1 MRAMTQVLR
10 PRLSAVAIRSTTG
23 IAARGESP
31 AAFERR
37 CIPPGLRCS
46 SVEYAQYAPS
56 SRLAT
61 RAPRRSRRDAAF
73 HHGLL
78 ALVLALGSA
87 SGAAGAGLDLPL
99 IEAVRQGDA
108 AAVRALLDDPVDVNA
123 REAGG
128 ATALHW
134 AVRADRLDLAELLI
148 TAGGD
153 VTAANAFD
161 VTPLSLAAVNGS
173 AEMLAALLAAGA
185 DPNVAMAG
193 SEAAILTAARTG
205 RTDAVRMLVS
215 HGADVNAAQAAGQ
228 TALMWAAAEG
238 HVETMQALIE
248 AGASVAARTVVPE
261 TPLRT
266 GLEGPAPHGF
276 TALLFAVRA
285 GHIDAVDVLLDAG
298 ADADDKLP
306 DGMNTVVL
314 AATNAHWELGVQLV
328 DRSADPNGAE
338 QGWTA
343 LHAMT
348 WVRMPNF
355 GFNPPGP
362 VTTGSM
368 DSLAFA
374 RALVERGAE
383 VNARMTAEPR
393 NGYRNALN
401 RMGATPLLM
410 AARLADAP
418 LMRVL
423 LELGADPAIPN
434 EDGTTLLMVAS
445 GVGIHSPGED
455 PGTEEEALACVELA
469 LELGGDPNAMDDVG
483 ETALHGAAYRGANS
497 IVDLL
502 VEHGANTFDVEN
514 ASGWTPLRIAQG
526 VFRTATYKEAPHT
539 AALLAELMAAR
550 GPQSQP

>member
-1 MRAMTQVLR
+1 MRVMTRATRRR
-10 PRLSAVAIRSTTG
+10 PFADRL
-23 IAARGESP
+23 
-31 AAFERR
+31 
-37 CIPPGLRCS
+37 PPV
-46 SVEYAQYAPS
+46 SVPILFLL
-56 SRLAT
+56 LAT
-61 RAPRRSRRDAAF
+61 
-73 HHGLL
+73 
-78 ALVLALGSA
+78 A
-87 SGAAGAGLDLPL
+87 SGASGVGLDMPL

-108 AAVRALLDDPVDVNA
+108 TAVGALLDEEADVNA

-128 ATALHW
+128 AAALHW
-134 AVRADRLDLAELLI
+134 AVRLDRLDLAELLI
-148 TAGGD
+148 AAGAD
-153 VTAANAFD
+153 VMAANAFD

-173 AEMLAALLAAGA
+173 AEMIATLLAAGA
-185 DPNVAMAG
+185 DPNVTKAG
-193 SEAAILTAARTG
+193 SEAVLLTAARSG
-205 RTDAVRMLVS
+205 RAGAVRMLVA
-215 HGADVNAAQAAGQ
+215 HGADVNVAQVAGQ
-228 TALMWAAAEG
+228 TPLMWAAAEG
-238 HVETMQALIE
+238 HVETMRALID
-248 AGASVAARTVVPE
+248 AGAAVWARTVIPE

-285 GHIDAVDVLLDAG
+285 GHADAVRVLLDAG
-298 ADADDKLP
+298 ADVNDTLP
-306 DGMNTVVL
+306 DGMNAVVL
-314 AATNAHWELGVQLV
+314 AATNAHWELGVRLV
-328 DRSADPNGAE
+328 DWGADPNGAE
-338 QGWTA
+338 QGWAA

-368 DSLAFA
+368 DSLTFA
-374 RALVERGAE
+374 RALVERGAD

-401 RMGATPLLM
+401 RVGATPLMM

-423 LELGADPAIPN
+423 VELGADPTIPN

-469 LELGGDPNAMDDVG
+469 LELGGDPNTMDDIG

-497 IVDLL
+497 IVELL
-502 VEHGANTFDVEN
+502 IANGANTFDVEN

-539 AALLAELMAAR
+539 AELLAELMAAR